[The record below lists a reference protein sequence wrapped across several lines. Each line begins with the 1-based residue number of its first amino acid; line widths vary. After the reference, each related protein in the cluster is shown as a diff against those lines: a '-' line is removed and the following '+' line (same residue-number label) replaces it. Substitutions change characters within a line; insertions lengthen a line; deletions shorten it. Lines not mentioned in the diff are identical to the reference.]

1 MIAKAVGKYVK
12 GSPQKMRI
20 VINAIRGRNVSDAL
34 AILGASPKA
43 YARRVEKVLKSAIA
57 NAENSNE
64 AIDVDS
70 LYVSK
75 AFVDK
80 GPMLKRIRPAAM
92 GRAVRILKRYSHI
105 TIELDVKE

>member
-1 MIAKAVGKYVK
+1 MIARAVGKYIK

-20 VINAIRGRNVSDAL
+20 VINAIRGKSVNDAL
-34 AILGASPKA
+34 AILQTSPKV
-43 YARRVEKVLKSAIA
+43 YAKRVEKVLRSAIA
-57 NAENSNE
+57 NAENKNE

-70 LYVSK
+70 LYISR

-80 GPMLKRIRPAAM
+80 GPMLKRIRAAAM
-92 GRAVRILKRYSHI
+92 GRAVRILKRYSHV